1 MAQIETSNGIPD
13 ALPSGMRKRIL
24 QEATLLFTRS
34 GYNAI
39 SMREIAAACG
49 ITKAGLYYHFKDK
62 EALIIAVMTDYLNEI
77 GHLISECRAASPNA
91 HGRLT
96 AFIRAIFAQPA
107 EKRAI
112 IRLAS
117 QEMPNLSPQARAS
130 FNQLYQ
136 DRFIGAL
143 GEILTEGMQGGELRP
158 ANSQQLVWI
167 LLGMMYP
174 FFYPGQE
181 RTSQLE
187 EGVELIISTFF
198 DGIARHV
205 K

>member
-1 MAQIETSNGIPD
+1 MTQIEMTGVTSV
-13 ALPSGMRKRIL
+13 LPAGMRERIM

-34 GYNAI
+34 GYNAV
-39 SMREIAAACG
+39 SMREIAAACS
-49 ITKAGLYYHFKDK
+49 ITKAGLYYYFKNK
-62 EALIIAVMTDYLNEI
+62 EALIIAIMTDYLGEI
-77 GHLISECRAASPNA
+77 GRLIDDCRAASSNA

-96 AFIRAIFAQPA
+96 AFIRAVFAQPA

-117 QEMPNLSPQARAS
+117 QEMSNLSSQARSS

-136 DRFIGAL
+136 DEFIAPL
-143 GEILTEGMQGGELRP
+143 GEILTEGMQSGELRP
-158 ANSQQLVWI
+158 ANSHQLVWV

-181 RTSQLE
+181 RQGLE
-187 EGVELIISTFF
+187 EVLDLIISIFF
-198 DGIARHV
+198 DGIARHAE
-205 K
+205 

>member
-1 MAQIETSNGIPD
+1 MTQIESP
-13 ALPSGMRKRIL
+13 GMRERIL
-24 QEATLLFTRS
+24 QEATLLFSRC

-62 EALIIAVMTDYLNEI
+62 EALILAILTDYLSQI
-77 GHLISECRAASPNA
+77 GQLIGECRTASPNTR
-91 HGRLT
+91 GRLT
-96 AFIRAIFAQPA
+96 AFIRGVFAQPA

-117 QEMPNLSPQARAS
+117 QEMSNLSPQARTG
-130 FNQLYQ
+130 FNQRYQ
-136 DRFIGAL
+136 EEFIGPL
-143 GEILTEGMQGGELRP
+143 GEILTSGMQGGELRP
-158 ANSQQLVWI
+158 ANSTQLVWV

-181 RTSQLE
+181 RFDQLE
-187 EGVELIISTFF
+187 EGLNLIISTFF
-198 DGIARHV
+198 DGIARHGE
-205 K
+205 

>member
-1 MAQIETSNGIPD
+1 MTQIEMTGVTSV
-13 ALPSGMRKRIL
+13 LPAGMRERIM

-34 GYNAI
+34 GYNAV
-39 SMREIAAACG
+39 SMREIAAACR
-49 ITKAGLYYHFKDK
+49 ITKAGLYYYFENK
-62 EALIIAVMTDYLNEI
+62 EALIIAIMTDYLGEI
-77 GHLISECRAASPNA
+77 GRLIGFCRAASSNA

-96 AFIRAIFAQPA
+96 AFIRAVFAQPA

-117 QEMPNLSPQARAS
+117 QEMSNLSSQARAS

-136 DRFIGAL
+136 DEFIAPL
-143 GEILTEGMQGGELRP
+143 GEILTEGMQSGELRP
-158 ANSQQLVWI
+158 ANSHQLVWV

-181 RTSQLE
+181 RQGLE
-187 EGVELIISTFF
+187 EVLDLIISIFF
-198 DGIARHV
+198 DGIARHDE
-205 K
+205 

>member
-1 MAQIETSNGIPD
+1 MTQIETPGMSSVVV
-13 ALPSGMRKRIL
+13 AGMRERIM
-24 QEATLLFTRS
+24 QEATLLFTLS
-34 GYNAI
+34 GYNAV
-39 SMREIAAACG
+39 SMREIAAACR
-49 ITKAGLYYHFKDK
+49 ITKAGLYYYFKNK
-62 EALIIAVMTDYLNEI
+62 EALIIAIMTDYLGEI
-77 GHLISECRAASPNA
+77 GQLIDDCRAASANA

-117 QEMPNLSPQARAS
+117 QEMSNLSSQARAS

-136 DRFIGAL
+136 DEFITPL
-143 GEILTEGMQGGELRP
+143 GEILTDGMQGGELRP
-158 ANSQQLVWI
+158 ANSHQLVWV

-181 RTSQLE
+181 RLDLE
-187 EGVELIISTFF
+187 EVLDLIISTFF
-198 DGIARHV
+198 DGIARHA